1 MVLVKHFLSKTR
13 YQLQL
18 RLQKVARP
26 KDFVIFLGAGNIT
39 ELAQELP
46 KQLEHI
52 FSIKI
57 NEPSNKEN
65 IEKND
70 PLVALKLTE
79 KTTKVVVTK

>member
-1 MVLVKHFLSKTR
+1 MIFVLNTSHFIPKKLTVAEITVAVKK
-13 YQLQL
+13 
-18 RLQKVARP
+18 A
-26 KDFVIFLGAGNIT
+26 
-39 ELAQELP
+39 
-46 KQLEHI
+46 I